1 MSEQYFESRSKAEE
15 FLKYTLGL
23 IEDDYVDFDMKLVDY
38 EEESYKRS
46 TRCSGCIRDSVK
58 DVYYEVYFTSDYD
71 WGSSDYCIDTQPM
84 KRIEYEKTVVVK
96 KVKYS
101 PA

>member
-15 FLKYTLGL
+15 FLKDTLGF
-23 IEDDYVDFDMKLVDY
+23 IEDDYVDFDTELVDY
-38 EEESYKRS
+38 EEKPYKHS
-46 TRCSGCIRDSVK
+46 TRCSGCIHDSVK
-58 DVYYEVYFTSDYD
+58 DVYYEVSFTSDYD
-71 WGSSDYCIDTQPM
+71 WGRFDYGINTHPM
-84 KRIEYEKTVVVK
+84 KRMEYEETVVVK